1 MQFGMSMRRV
11 CVSVLWLVS
20 ILTIGA
26 FAQDCETYDLHGAVT
41 SEQGKPI
48 RGALVDLLDYESRK
62 PIKSDRWGKLMTKVV
77 SSRDGIYGI
86 SVINLPNYSQQG
98 SKVTYL
104 LRVTAAGFTPY
115 EQRVDIELCGFKL
128 DIKLTKTKRPVGRVE
143 KKKY

>member
-1 MQFGMSMRRV
+1 MQFEKSMGRIG
-11 CVSVLWLVS
+11 VSVFWVVS
-20 ILTIGA
+20 VYTVGG

-48 RGALVDLLDYESRK
+48 RGASVDLLEYESKRS
-62 PIKSDRWGKLMTKVV
+62 IKLDRWGKPMAKVL
-77 SSRDGIYGI
+77 SGRAGGYAI

-98 SKVTYL
+98 NKATYL
-104 LRVTAAGFTPY
+104 LRVTAAGFTSY

-128 DIKLTKTKRPVGRVE
+128 DIKLTKTKRQVGRVE

>member
-1 MQFGMSMRRV
+1 MQFGMSMGRICIGV
-11 CVSVLWLVS
+11 FSLVS
-20 ILTIGA
+20 MFTIGA

-48 RGALVDLLDYESRK
+48 TGALVDLLDYESRK
-62 PIKSDRWGKLMTKVV
+62 PIKSDRWGKPMAKVV

-98 SKVTYL
+98 SKVAYL
-104 LRVTAAGFTPY
+104 LRVTAAGFTTY
-115 EQRVDIELCGFKL
+115 ERRVDIELCGFKL

-143 KKKY
+143 KKK